1 MEILLKLI
9 KFTQITLTEAQIFPV
24 SGANPVGGNR
34 PSRGTRGNVISV
46 NVLKIEAVLLALLLN
61 DVGHVGVVNAKQILT
76 VDLIQKDGILPF
88 GVLNHLLVFF
98 LLTLYLSPKN
108 FQSLFLGSTLTA
120 VLIVRILKADPVHDV
135 VHPSHVGGI
144 GLLNLPGLA
153 LIISQILLS
162 HKRRASRSGHQIL
175 PPNLGHEGV
184 YILSQQ
190 NVSDLFSLSPLL
202 GFLFLSLYLS
212 HQFGVHIELAVVLQK
227 AAQFILHSVK
237 SVQL

>member
-9 KFTQITLTEAQIFPV
+9 KFAQITLTKAQIFPV

-46 NVLKIEAVLLALLLN
+46 NVLKIETVLLALLLN
-61 DVGHVGVVNAKQILT
+61 DVGHVGVINAKQILA
-76 VDLIQKDGILPF
+76 VDLIQKDGILPL
-88 GVLNHLLVFF
+88 GVLYHLLV
-98 LLTLYLSPKN
+98 LLLLALYLSPKN
-108 FQSLFLGSTLTA
+108 FHPLLPSSTLTT
-120 VLIVRILKADPVHDV
+120 VFIIGVLKADPVHDV
-135 VHPSHVGGI
+135 VHPSHVRGI
-144 GLLNLPGLA
+144 GFLNLPGLA
-153 LIISQILLS
+153 LIVPQILLS

-175 PPNLGHEGV
+175 SPDLGNEGV

-190 NVSDLFSLSPLL
+190 EVSNLFSLSPLL
-202 GFLFLSLYLS
+202 GFLFLSFYLS

-227 AAQFILHSVK
+227 AAQFILHGVK